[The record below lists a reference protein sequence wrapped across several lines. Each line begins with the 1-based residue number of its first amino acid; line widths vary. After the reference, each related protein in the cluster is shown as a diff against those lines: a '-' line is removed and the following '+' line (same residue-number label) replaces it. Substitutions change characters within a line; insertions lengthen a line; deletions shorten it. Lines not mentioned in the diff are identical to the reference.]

1 MKEEEYVD
9 GGTFTSSIYRQM
21 HHMRAPKKKLKS
33 ESQSESDY
41 DFRWYMYQIQLQLGT
56 AAVYNQ

>member
-1 MKEEEYVD
+1 MWMEAHSQAVYIGKCI
-9 GGTFTSSIYRQM
+9 TCARQ
-21 HHMRAPKKKLKS
+21 KKKLKS

>member
-1 MKEEEYVD
+1 MWMEAHSQAVYIGKCI
-9 GGTFTSSIYRQM
+9 TCARQ
-21 HHMRAPKKKLKS
+21 KKKLKS

-56 AAVYNQ
+56 AAVYNQQ